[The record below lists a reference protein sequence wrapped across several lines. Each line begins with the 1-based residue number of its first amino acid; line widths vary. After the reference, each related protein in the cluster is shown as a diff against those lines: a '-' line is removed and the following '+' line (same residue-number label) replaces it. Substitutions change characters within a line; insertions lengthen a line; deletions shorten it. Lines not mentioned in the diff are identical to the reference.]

1 MSSLDSTHIGRSFSG
16 TRLEDDCP
24 CLKAPCGLVSDPS
37 DECDQHALLAGKT
50 LRQIHSSENCPGRP
64 RQRMVDDWGGLP

>member
-1 MSSLDSTHIGRSFSG
+1 MDYLDDMHIGRSFSG

-24 CLKAPCGLVSDPS
+24 CPKASCGLVRSPS

-50 LRQIHSSENCPGRP
+50 LRRMHAAENCPGKAIT
-64 RQRMVDDWGGLP
+64 DD